1 MTPRTRTALA
11 VAGVVALTVAARLPF
26 LLRGDR
32 FFAADEAVEGLMAR
46 HVLLGEFPLFFWG
59 QAYKGVPEVYA
70 AALVFSVAGSSVLAL
85 QAVTLAFFA
94 AFIGLQFILISRL
107 FSPPV
112 AWLTSL
118 FAIVAPPSLV
128 YWSLVGV
135 AEVSVTLLAG
145 ATAVLAAH
153 AWRQTRSLR
162 ALAVFAFAIGFGL
175 WVQQYMFYYLVAIA
189 AAAWIDA
196 PRARRS
202 TFADLVAADGA
213 PRWVA
218 VSARLLLAGAIVYA
232 ALGLH
237 SFFTGG
243 FTSSVF
249 GVTVE
254 NIHPQK
260 LWRISAV
267 LFVIATSASWWWR
280 VRRRDPD
287 LVRQTAIA
295 GGAFLVG
302 FSPYIVG
309 RLRGGG
315 VSAPMRSAN
324 AVEMWEATRR
334 SANEMAPI
342 LFGFRGPGT
351 EPLQRARGDVS
362 GPCRDSGAVV
372 RGHSPQPG
380 NRVLPCVS
388 VGLGRAVSGE
398 RRVRGRAIVSVL
410 MPIYAAVPLI
420 LAVGVREAW
429 KANRVTGFGA
439 AVLVAGLFAVQE
451 IHWYR
456 TLAPDERVARAI
468 ACLREGDVRYAW
480 ADYWTSYKL
489 TFLTSEASIV
499 APTDTDRY
507 PPFTA
512 AVAADRRAPT
522 VVLPPASHSPCDT
535 IVRFDPR

>member
-1 MTPRTRTALA
+1 MTSMTRTALA
-11 VAGVVALTVAARLPF
+11 VASIVTLTVTARMPF

-32 FFAADEAVEGLMAR
+32 FFAADEAVTGLMAR
-46 HVLLGEFPLFFWG
+46 HVLQGEFPLFFWG

-70 AALVFSVAGSSVLAL
+70 AAAVFSVAGSSVLAL

-94 AFIGLQFILISRL
+94 VFIGLQFVLISRV

-135 AEVSVTLLAG
+135 AEISVTLLAG

-153 AWRQTRSLR
+153 AWRQTKSVR

-175 WVQQYMFYYLVAIA
+175 WVQQYMLYYMVAIA
-189 AAAWIDA
+189 VAAWIDA
-196 PRARRS
+196 PREHRS
-202 TFADLVAADGA
+202 TIADLVVEDGA

-218 VSARLLLAGAIVYA
+218 VSVRLLLAGAIGYA

-243 FTSSVF
+243 FTSFVF
-249 GVTVE
+249 GMPVE

-267 LFVIATSASWWWR
+267 LFVVALSVSWWRR

-287 LVRQTAIA
+287 LVRHTAIA

-315 VSAPMRSAN
+315 AGAPMRSAN
-324 AVEMWEATRR
+324 AVEMWEVTRR
-334 SANEMAPI
+334 SANEIVPI

-351 EPLQRARGDVS
+351 ESLQVPAAMSLALVAIIVLSYAGIRRSRETGFFHVFPL
-362 GPCRDSGAVV
+362 
-372 RGHSPQPG
+372 
-380 NRVLPCVS
+380 VS
-388 VGLGRAVSGE
+388 VALFL
-398 RRVRGRAIVSVL
+398 VSVSFVDAQSFRYL
-410 MPIYAAVPLI
+410 MPIYAAVPLM

-429 KANRVTGFGA
+429 RANRVAGFGA

-456 TLAPDERVARAI
+456 TLAPDERLARAI

-489 TFLTSEASIV
+489 TFLTNETSIV

-507 PPFTA
+507 PPFAA
-512 AVAADRRAPT
+512 AVAADRHAPT
-522 VVLPPASHSPCDT
+522 VVLPPASDSPCDT